1 MIEPMNRN
9 PLNLTETTTTA
20 YGGRE
25 VGA

>member
-9 PLNLTETTTTA
+9 LLNLTQTTTTA